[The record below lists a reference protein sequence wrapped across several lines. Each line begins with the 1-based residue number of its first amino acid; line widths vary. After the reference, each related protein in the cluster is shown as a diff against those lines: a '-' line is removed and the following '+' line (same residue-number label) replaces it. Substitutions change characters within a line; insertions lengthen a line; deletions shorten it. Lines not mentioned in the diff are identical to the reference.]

1 MVNKYDDDDD
11 DDDDDDGDGD
21 SVRLPTC
28 KSINLFKFYFICLTA
43 GYRVTG

>member
-11 DDDDDDGDGD
+11 DDGD

-43 GYRVTG
+43 GYRVRG